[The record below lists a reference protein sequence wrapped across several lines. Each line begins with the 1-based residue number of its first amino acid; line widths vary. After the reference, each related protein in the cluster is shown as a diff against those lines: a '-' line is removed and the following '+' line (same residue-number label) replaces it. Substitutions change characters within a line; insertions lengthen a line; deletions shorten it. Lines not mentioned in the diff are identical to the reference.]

1 MATAQPSCDIC
12 LNLHV
17 TKSACVWCSEC
28 EEAICEDCV
37 QRHRIQKATKNHK
50 TILIEDYQQL
60 PISILNIK
68 LECGDHNQKLDFYCS
83 NHNEPCCT
91 RCVSENH
98 KDCRDLKPLPEVV
111 EGVKSS
117 AAFSDLEDRVKDLSQ
132 VIGQTI
138 QEKLNIKSELEVQRN
153 SIISEV
159 EGARKAINIHLD
171 KIQDK
176 LLNNLTTNEAQQR
189 DNIDRLVGKLS
200 KMQNSVNE
208 IVYAVEKTKQH
219 ASNFQTFLGVN
230 KWIIEI
236 ENHESEWKSAQ
247 SDQSMATVHLQ
258 MRMNPLLKKLEKD
271 VFEFGKIEV
280 NFSLQTK
287 LALRKD
293 KQGQELLISSPKSIS
308 EIELS
313 KLSLFHIPKGISE
326 CMIKGCDVFEDGR
339 IVFADFSFNN
349 KRLVVLNADYSLNK
363 EIPFDERPIDVTIV
377 ESNTV
382 AVTLFEMKDIHIVDV
397 RSSKIIRTIALNK
410 KCYGIYFTGG
420 KLNVCLEQN
429 VMKTID
435 LSGNT
440 LKTIS
445 QMGLATY
452 CSVTNDLVYYSVYG
466 CDAVYCC
473 DLNGNVQW
481 KFSCSKSDFPNGIAH
496 DASGN
501 VFVTCRDANKVIVI
515 ASNGKESRILLSS
528 GDGLQ
533 KPVAIH
539 YNRKSDVLLV
549 CNRLGQCFLYKI
561 TN

>member
-1 MATAQPSCDIC
+1 MIHVADAVRDGFKKISITTVDTDVIVIAISVFKDTEAEEIWLAFATGKHFHYIPIHDIEQSLVLFNLGFYQYSKPLQVATLYLHLQDEERKQHGYMECFPRETIVIIIIMATAQPSCDIC

-171 KIQDK
+171 KIQDE

-189 DNIDRLVGKLS
+189 DNIDRLIGKLS

-258 MRMNPLLKKLEKD
+258 MR
-271 VFEFGKIEV
+271 
-280 NFSLQTK
+280 
-287 LALRKD
+287 R
-293 KQGQELLISSPKSIS
+293 
-308 EIELS
+308 
-313 KLSLFHIPKGISE
+313 
-326 CMIKGCDVFEDGR
+326 C
-339 IVFADFSFNN
+339 
-349 KRLVVLNADYSLNK
+349 
-363 EIPFDERPIDVTIV
+363 
-377 ESNTV
+377 
-382 AVTLFEMKDIHIVDV
+382 
-397 RSSKIIRTIALNK
+397 
-410 KCYGIYFTGG
+410 
-420 KLNVCLEQN
+420 
-429 VMKTID
+429 
-435 LSGNT
+435 
-440 LKTIS
+440 
-445 QMGLATY
+445 
-452 CSVTNDLVYYSVYG
+452 
-466 CDAVYCC
+466 
-473 DLNGNVQW
+473 
-481 KFSCSKSDFPNGIAH
+481 
-496 DASGN
+496 
-501 VFVTCRDANKVIVI
+501 
-515 ASNGKESRILLSS
+515 
-528 GDGLQ
+528 
-533 KPVAIH
+533 
-539 YNRKSDVLLV
+539 
-549 CNRLGQCFLYKI
+549 
-561 TN
+561 